1 MLKTG
6 FQAFRSWRV
15 GTKLIVLTV
24 PLIAAISLVA
34 AAVEHQRNKANLQE
48 KLTQRARS
56 LHTQIM
62 ADRGYYAKVVVPRL
76 IELGGTMGPDYEKVH
91 GRFPLPATFVR
102 EVSAITASHKN
113 GYQANLIS
121 PWAINKDKRLKDD
134 FQREAFDYLMKNPK
148 GHFARTDT
156 IEGRTV
162 MRVLMADVASAQSCV
177 NCHNGHPQS
186 PKRDFQLNDLMGE
199 LEIIMP
205 VDQYMQ
211 ESRQELAL
219 TLAGGAGMSVLV
231 LVIVAFSTRRTVT
244 QPLASLEE
252 KMETFVGQWPYAPG
266 HPAAQRFG
274 DEVVHIAEVFDQM
287 KAVIGSQQRE
297 LLDANQLLE
306 KRVVE
311 RTEELRRTMEEKERI
326 GSELRIASEI
336 QKSILPRAFPAF
348 PDRDD
353 FELYAESIPAK
364 EMGGDFYDFFLID
377 EERLGLVIADVS
389 GKGVPAAIFMA
400 VSRTMLKATA
410 MQGVDPGECLR
421 QVNNLLCPDNDSA
434 MFVTVFYAILNTRT
448 GELEYSNAGHNLPYL
463 LSPRGSVALLD
474 NPGGMALG
482 VIQDSPYQIKR
493 IRLRPGEGL
502 FLYTDGVTEAMD
514 TQGSL
519 FSDARLKQLL
529 LRIQDGT
536 TLEIIRDTVAEVRA
550 YAVGE
555 PQADDITLLAV
566 RYLQGMDNQASAKGA
581 LRLVLRNRLS
591 ELSRLGEAIEQFAER
606 HGLPQQVVYA
616 VNLALEELVTN
627 IISYGYADA
636 AEHHIVLWLSF
647 RNGQLRAEIEDDG
660 RPFNP
665 LEAPKPDLSQPLDE
679 RPIGGLGIHL
689 LTTMMDGVEYR
700 RQEGKNRLILTKLV
714 SA

>member
-311 RTEELRRTMEEKERI
+311 RTEELPPDDGGEGADRQRAPDRERD
-326 GSELRIASEI
+326 SEI
-336 QKSILPRAFPAF
+336 HPSA
-348 PDRDD
+348 
-353 FELYAESIPAK
+353 
-364 EMGGDFYDFFLID
+364 
-377 EERLGLVIADVS
+377 
-389 GKGVPAAIFMA
+389 GVPGLSGSGRFRALC
-400 VSRTMLKATA
+400 R
-410 MQGVDPGECLR
+410 VDPR
-421 QVNNLLCPDNDSA
+421 
-434 MFVTVFYAILNTRT
+434 
-448 GELEYSNAGHNLPYL
+448 
-463 LSPRGSVALLD
+463 
-474 NPGGMALG
+474 
-482 VIQDSPYQIKR
+482 
-493 IRLRPGEGL
+493 EG
-502 FLYTDGVTEAMD
+502 
-514 TQGSL
+514 
-519 FSDARLKQLL
+519 
-529 LRIQDGT
+529 
-536 TLEIIRDTVAEVRA
+536 
-550 YAVGE
+550 
-555 PQADDITLLAV
+555 
-566 RYLQGMDNQASAKGA
+566 
-581 LRLVLRNRLS
+581 
-591 ELSRLGEAIEQFAER
+591 
-606 HGLPQQVVYA
+606 
-616 VNLALEELVTN
+616 
-627 IISYGYADA
+627 
-636 AEHHIVLWLSF
+636 
-647 RNGQLRAEIEDDG
+647 DG
-660 RPFNP
+660 R
-665 LEAPKPDLSQPLDE
+665 
-679 RPIGGLGIHL
+679 GLL
-689 LTTMMDGVEYR
+689 
-700 RQEGKNRLILTKLV
+700 
-714 SA
+714 

>member
-1 MLKTG
+1 MRAGL
-6 FQAFRSWRV
+6 QAFRSWRV

-34 AAVEHQRNKANLQE
+34 AIAEHQRSTVQLRE
-48 KLTQRARS
+48 KLAHRAKS
-56 LHTQIM
+56 IAHQIM
-62 ADRGYYAKVVVPRL
+62 ADRQYYASVIVPRAK
-76 IELGGTMGPDYEKVH
+76 ELGATFGPDYREVH

-102 EVSAITASHKN
+102 EVSGETSKLRN
-113 GYQANLIS
+113 GFTANLIS
-121 PWAINKDKRLKDD
+121 PWPINKDKGIKDQ
-134 FQREAFDYLMKNPK
+134 FQQDAFAYLAQ
-148 GHFARTDT
+148 HQTEQFIRTDT
-156 IEGRTV
+156 LDGRTV
-162 MRVLMADVASAQSCV
+162 LRVLTVDLAAAQSCV
-177 NCHNGHPQS
+177 NCHNNHPQS
-186 PKRDFQLNDLMGE
+186 PKHDFKLNDVMGG
-199 LEIIMP
+199 LEIVLPM
-205 VDQYMQ
+205 DQYLA
-211 ESRQELAL
+211 ESRRQLGM
-219 TLAGGAGMSVLV
+219 TVAGAAGMCLLV
-231 LVIVAFSTRRTVT
+231 LAIVAVGARKTVT
-244 QPLASLEE
+244 MPLASLEE
-252 KMETFVGQWPYAPG
+252 KMETFVGQRPYAPG
-266 HPAAQRFG
+266 HPAAQRSG
-274 DEVVHIAEVFDQM
+274 DEVVHITEVFDEM
-287 KAVIGSQQRE
+287 KAVIGSQQKE

-336 QKSILPRAFPAF
+336 QKSILPRTFPAF

-463 LSPRGSVALLD
+463 LSALGSVALLD

-502 FLYTDGVTEAMD
+502 LLYTDGVTEAMD

-519 FSDARLKQLL
+519 FGDARLKQLL
-529 LRIQDGT
+529 MRIQDGT
-536 TLEIIRDTVAEVRA
+536 TIEIIRDTVSEVRA
-550 YAVGE
+550 YAAGE

-566 RYLQGMDNQASAKGA
+566 RYLQGVGNQASAKGA

-591 ELSRLGEAIEQFAER
+591 ELSRLGEAIEQFAGR
-606 HGLPQQVVYA
+606 HGLPQQAVYA
-616 VNLALEELVTN
+616 VNLALDELVTN

-636 AEHHIVLWLSF
+636 AEHQIVLWLSF

-660 RPFNP
+660 KPFNP
-665 LEAPKPDLSQPLDE
+665 LEAPKPDLSKPLDE